1 MQRICT
7 NVVLHNSDDTN
18 AMKYDGDTLKK
29 CLSPLRLVLGLRD
42 KAHRDIWVVDEEA
55 THLGGWRT
63 NNQEFLFGCVPI
75 SCLLGLALENN
86 EE

>member
-29 CLSPLRLVLGLRD
+29 CLSPLRLVLELRD
-42 KAHRDIWVVDEEA
+42 KAHRDFWVVDEKA
-55 THLGGWRT
+55 THFGRWRADD
-63 NNQEFLFGCVPI
+63 EESLFGCFPPPF
-75 SCLLGLALENN
+75 LLGLALENN